1 MLVFI
6 RMVPASVNSGDLRG
20 FIYKG
25 MGSFW
30 LRLLSSQGSTARI
43 SIIRIVNQNT
53 HSVEFH
59 GLVDIEPAASAQAA
73 IRRLN
78 RTSLY
83 GTLVE
88 VREFFDR
95 STSRDRRKSQTSME
109 TDSFKDLRKGDRRS
123 QQLAIE
129 SVPVSGFSKSL

>member
-1 MLVFI
+1 MLLFI
-6 RMVPASVNSGDLRG
+6 RMIPMAITCDELYRYV
-20 FIYKG
+20 YKG

-30 LRLLSSQGSTARI
+30 TRFFGHQGSITEL
-43 SIIRIVNQNT
+43 SILRFANRDAQ
-53 HSVEFH
+53 SVEYH
-59 GLVDIEPAASAQAA
+59 GLVDIEPAISAQGA

-83 GTLVE
+83 GTPVE

-95 STSRDRRKSQTSME
+95 SPSRDRRKSQSSME
-109 TDSFKDLRKGDRRS
+109 TASFKNLRKGDRRS